1 LGALAALIAAGDKGA
16 TPIDH
21 PGPRWPHYLH
31 VLRREGLAI
40 ETVEERD
47 GPPFPGRHARY
58 VLRSAVEVVSIAIPE
73 NAMSA
78 DASSEII
85 VGEIDKSAR
94 ETIRIALSAY
104 EGTPTVSIWRWC
116 RDALWRSASRQG
128 RPRGRPSPP
137 PSACRSLGVGAGDR
151 EGEWPPSP

>member
-1 LGALAALIAAGDKGA
+1 MTE
-16 TPIDH
+16 TPT
-21 PGPRWPHYLH
+21 P
-31 VLRREGLAI
+31 
-40 ETVEERD
+40 
-47 GPPFPGRHARY
+47 
-58 VLRSAVEVVSIAIPE
+58 
-73 NAMSA
+73 
-78 DASSEII
+78 EII

-137 PSACRSLGVGAGDR
+137 PRACRSLGVGAGR
-151 EGEWPPSP
+151 PRGRMAAFPLNSPSEALGTRWTAFAPPRLSTNPETPSKSPHAEKA